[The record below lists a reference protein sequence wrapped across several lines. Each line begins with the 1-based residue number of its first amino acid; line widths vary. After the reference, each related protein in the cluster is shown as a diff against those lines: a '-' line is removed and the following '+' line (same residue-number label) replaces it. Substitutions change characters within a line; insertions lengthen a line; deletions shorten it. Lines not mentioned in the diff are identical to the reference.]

1 MIVFVPSRKQSRLT
15 AVDLLTYAAADSQPD
30 RFLHAEQEDSATF
43 LSKIADK
50 TLRETLSQGV
60 AYMHE
65 CLTRGEKRLVE
76 SLCDS
81 RAIQVVVAARALAW
95 SLGIQSHLVV
105 IMDTCTSISL

>member
-1 MIVFVPSRKQSRLT
+1 MFVPSRKQSRLT

-30 RFLHAEQEDSATF
+30 RFLHAEQEDSASF

-65 CLTRGEKRLVE
+65 GLTQGDKRLVE
-76 SLCDS
+76 SLFTVQW
-81 RAIQVVVAARALAW
+81 AIQVVVAARALAW
-95 SLGIQSHLVV
+95 SLAIQSHLVV